1 MRVMGSQ
8 EEKKMM
14 TDTDRVQFGNRLA
27 KLAADKHWTE
37 TEFARQVSK
46 RFHGGLDFRRWDIAL
61 YLHGIQ
67 FPSPPRLRAICE
79 ALGVEEKALGL
90 EAGSLKH

>member
-1 MRVMGSQ
+1 
-8 EEKKMM
+8 M
-14 TDTDRVQFGNRLA
+14 TDADRVQFGNRLA

-37 TEFARQVSK
+37 ADFAREASK
-46 RFHGGLDFRRWDIAL
+46 QFHGDLDFRRWDIAL

-67 FPSPPRLRAICE
+67 FPSAPRLKAICE

-90 EAGSLKH
+90 EADSVRH